1 MTVQGVPCD
10 RDICYDEN
18 WPAKTCVK
26 IVSSMLAGRIF
37 GIKTL
42 VLVQIAASNSE
53 RKQYVD
59 GWPCDPLTFSRQL
72 E

>member
-1 MTVQGVPCD
+1 MTVIFAMMRIGQQRP
-10 RDICYDEN
+10 
-18 WPAKTCVK
+18 VK

-42 VLVQIAASNSE
+42 VLVQITASNSE

-59 GWPCDPLTFSRQL
+59 GWPCDPVNIFKAVGINYVMVC
-72 E
+72 